1 MVRSHLLLAASS
13 AIVGVSHSFV
23 FGVAPVTRWSN
34 GEMSS
39 SSSVLP
45 SSIPSDMDNTIHD
58 SNGDDDDDAVEPG
71 KMRVSEIKSELD
83 MRGIQ
88 YKDCFDKESLVE
100 RLEEARAT
108 GRADPS
114 ILNEFNKK
122 KLEENFSGKK
132 LELNDEDLE
141 RIKANDGSLPG
152 GMSPET
158 LKRLVGNPEVMALLQ
173 SPKMQEAMKLMMTGG
188 REELEEAIAGDPE
201 LQQVIEKLN
210 VVMGGV

>member
-1 MVRSHLLLAASS
+1 MFHRVWHLLLAA
-13 AIVGVSHSFV
+13 IVLGACRGFV
-23 FGVAPVTRWSN
+23 VAPTPRLTRTTQTYMSEILD
-34 GEMSS
+34 GEEE
-39 SSSVLP
+39 
-45 SSIPSDMDNTIHD
+45 
-58 SNGDDDDDAVEPG
+58 VEPG

-83 MRGIQ
+83 MRGIK
-88 YKDCFDKESLVE
+88 YTDCFDKESLVE
-100 RLEEARAT
+100 RLQEARAT

-132 LELNDEDLE
+132 LEIRDENLE

-152 GMSPET
+152 GMNPEM
-158 LKRLVGNPEVMALLQ
+158 LKKLMGNPEIMALLQ

-188 REELEEAIAGDPE
+188 REELEAAVVGDPE

-210 VVMGGV
+210 VVMGGVQYDN